1 MNLCECRA
9 SGESWVPVTPLGSA
23 WSCDGFSQP
32 TGMPEE
38 GRGYPERVLTSPSIV
53 RLRRRLPLIVFILLA
68 ILCLLVIGF
77 ACACFSDHPA
87 QAIDRAVSA
96 PAATP
101 AVIEVWSFVILS
113 LFAAPLVL
121 TRRVGGF
128 GRASPAQLQRFLF

>member
-1 MNLCECRA
+1 
-9 SGESWVPVTPLGSA
+9 
-23 WSCDGFSQP
+23 
-32 TGMPEE
+32 MPEE
-38 GRGYPERVLTSPSIV
+38 GRRYPEPVLTTPSIV

-101 AVIEVWSFVILS
+101 AVIDVWSFVILS

>member
-1 MNLCECRA
+1 
-9 SGESWVPVTPLGSA
+9 VP
-23 WSCDGFSQP
+23 
-32 TGMPEE
+32 
-38 GRGYPERVLTSPSIV
+38 TSPSIL

-68 ILCLLVIGF
+68 LLCLLLIGF

-101 AVIEVWSFVILS
+101 AVIEVWSFVVLS
-113 LFAAPLVL
+113 LLAAVPFVL

-128 GRASPAQLQRFLF
+128 GRASPAELQRFLL

>member
-1 MNLCECRA
+1 
-9 SGESWVPVTPLGSA
+9 
-23 WSCDGFSQP
+23 
-32 TGMPEE
+32 MPEH
-38 GRGYPERVLTSPSIV
+38 GRGYPEPVLTSPSIV

-68 ILCLLVIGF
+68 VLCLLLIGF

-121 TRRVGGF
+121 TCRVGGF

>member
-1 MNLCECRA
+1 
-9 SGESWVPVTPLGSA
+9 
-23 WSCDGFSQP
+23 
-32 TGMPEE
+32 MPEQR
-38 GRGYPERVLTSPSIV
+38 RGYPEPVLTSPSIV
-53 RLRRRLPLIVFILLA
+53 RLGRRLPLIVFILLA

-113 LFAAPLVL
+113 LIEAPLVL

-128 GRASPAQLQRFLF
+128 GRASPAQLRAGRRSAQRAARVRPGPALSTRRQRPA

>member
-1 MNLCECRA
+1 
-9 SGESWVPVTPLGSA
+9 
-23 WSCDGFSQP
+23 
-32 TGMPEE
+32 MPEQ
-38 GRGYPERVLTSPSIV
+38 GRGYPEPVLTSPSIV

-68 ILCLLVIGF
+68 ILCLLLIGF

-121 TRRVGGF
+121 TRRLGGF